1 MILRHRVV
9 VQQRAHLCRTRAD
22 DDDDN
27 AAAAAAPTNDGFI
40 IQFSSGLCD
49 ALASVTVTVI
59 LSEFEW
65 KAASW
70 KKDGFLVREREEREM
85 IRKTP
90 RGGGGGAGG
99 AVGGVGGVGVGPSL
113 SLGAKEPASRKA
125 SGLAQ
130 LVSALH
136 QNAAAVVNS
145 KTQLNGPDQV
155 RPEPLELIPSS

>member
-1 MILRHRVV
+1 
-9 VQQRAHLCRTRAD
+9 
-22 DDDDN
+22 
-27 AAAAAAPTNDGFI
+27 
-40 IQFSSGLCD
+40 
-49 ALASVTVTVI
+49 
-59 LSEFEW
+59 
-65 KAASW
+65 
-70 KKDGFLVREREEREM
+70 M

-155 RPEPLELIPSS
+155 RPEPLELIPSLENCTDISYPLTLLLANQSVCIFLLTAMPQM

>member
-1 MILRHRVV
+1 
-9 VQQRAHLCRTRAD
+9 
-22 DDDDN
+22 
-27 AAAAAAPTNDGFI
+27 
-40 IQFSSGLCD
+40 
-49 ALASVTVTVI
+49 
-59 LSEFEW
+59 
-65 KAASW
+65 
-70 KKDGFLVREREEREM
+70 M

-99 AVGGVGGVGVGPSL
+99 AGGVGVGP

-155 RPEPLELIPSS
+155 GNHELHAYRVTHLVGKTSC